1 MLLFEQGCR
10 HFSSSGIDKV
20 RAQRAA
26 RFEQGERYAPS
37 GADSKTWF
45 YRYNL
50 VFCPLQVF
58 LAGKL
63 DEKVSGV
70 SLRVGRISHSE
81 QSVHCTPSEVYLPTS
96 SSGTTHSLGW
106 YLRTRPSGTCTP
118 KLYKLLRGNVEFS
131 IQIDIRPVTFFKVL
145 HGLCRFIKLLAFQLI
160 LQNISICSFLRIL
173 SHNFG
178 LSA

>member
-1 MLLFEQGCR
+1 MGGGA
-10 HFSSSGIDKV
+10 SGGTNI
-20 RAQRAA
+20 
-26 RFEQGERYAPS
+26 
-37 GADSKTWF
+37 T
-45 YRYNL
+45 
-50 VFCPLQVF
+50 
-58 LAGKL
+58 
-63 DEKVSGV
+63 
-70 SLRVGRISHSE
+70 LRTECTLHSE
-81 QSVHCTPSEVYLPTS
+81 QSVHCTPNRVYTALRTECTLHSEQSVHRTPSEVYLPTR
-96 SSGTTHSLGW
+96 SG
-106 YLRTRPSGTCTP
+106 GTCTP

>member
-1 MLLFEQGCR
+1 M
-10 HFSSSGIDKV
+10 
-20 RAQRAA
+20 
-26 RFEQGERYAPS
+26 
-37 GADSKTWF
+37 
-45 YRYNL
+45 
-50 VFCPLQVF
+50 
-58 LAGKL
+58 
-63 DEKVSGV
+63 
-70 SLRVGRISHSE
+70 GRISHSE
-81 QSVHCTPSEVYLPTS
+81 QSVHRTPNRVYTALRSEGASHSERGISAHSLGWHLPTH
-96 SSGTTHSLGW
+96 SGGTCPLARVVPTHSLGW
-106 YLRTRPSGTCTP
+106 YLRTRPSGTCAP

>member
-1 MLLFEQGCR
+1 M
-10 HFSSSGIDKV
+10 
-20 RAQRAA
+20 
-26 RFEQGERYAPS
+26 
-37 GADSKTWF
+37 
-45 YRYNL
+45 
-50 VFCPLQVF
+50 
-58 LAGKL
+58 
-63 DEKVSGV
+63 
-70 SLRVGRISHSE
+70 GRISHSE
-81 QSVHCTPSEVYLPTS
+81 QSVHCTPNRVYTALRTECTPHSEQSVHRTPLGGYIALRARYICPLARVVPAHSLGWYLPTR
-96 SSGTTHSLGW
+96 SGGTCPLARVVPTHSLWW